1 MSKMDNGM
9 NQDQRIWTSLA
20 VAALG
25 AWLLTSSVTFGDRV
39 ATVLWSDIASGVF
52 LIVFALLSLSSRR
65 LWAPWAACFVGIWLQ
80 FAPLVFWAPSA
91 ATYVNDTLVGVL
103 VIAFTVLIPGMPG
116 MMQMMQPGPETPPG
130 WSYNPS
136 SWLQRT
142 PIVVLGFVGW
152 FASRYLASYQLGY
165 IHTAWDPFFAQGTMR
180 VLRSSVS
187 RAWPISDA
195 GLGTAAYTIETLM
208 GYMGGSDRWRTM
220 PWMVT
225 FFGILVIPLGVVS
238 ITLVILQPVAVGT
251 WCTLCLVT
259 AAAMLVM
266 IPLTVDEV
274 VAMVQFLVQAH
285 REGKPFW
292 RTFWMGGTI
301 DGRDDT
307 RASAGKGVRS
317 PRFTAPLR
325 QTVPAMTWGL
335 SGPWTLLV
343 SAALGIWLM
352 IAPAVFGTRGAS
364 ADTDYLVGALV
375 VVMAVIA
382 MAEVIRTVRFVNI
395 VAGLSA
401 VALPWFVAEASMAGR
416 LNNLIVG
423 VAIVLLSFP
432 RGPIRQRYGAW
443 SAPALWR
450 MPDRPSLRER

>member
-1 MSKMDNGM
+1 MSAQGDGRMNSGEMQDGM
-9 NQDQRIWTSLA
+9 NQGQRFWTSLA
-20 VAALG
+20 VVALG
-25 AWLLTSSVTFGDRV
+25 AWLVTSSVTFDGRST
-39 ATVLWSDIASGVF
+39 ALLWSDIVSGVL
-52 LIVFALLSLSSRR
+52 LIVFALLSLAPRR

-142 PIVVLGFVGW
+142 PIIVLGFVGW
-152 FASRYLASYQLGY
+152 FASRYLAAYQLGY
-165 IHTAWDPFFAQGTMR
+165 IPVAWDPFFGHGTMR
-180 VLRSSVS
+180 VLTSNIS

-195 GLGTAAYTIETLM
+195 GLGTVAYTIETLM

-251 WCTLCLVT
+251 WCTLCLVI

-274 VAMVQFLVQAH
+274 VAMAQFLAQAH

-301 DGRDDT
+301 EGGSRETGKDT
-307 RASAGKGVRS
+307 GKDTRS
-317 PRFTAPLR
+317 PRFTAPLK
-325 QTVPAMTWGL
+325 QTIPAATWGL
-335 SGPWTLLV
+335 SVPWTLLV

-352 IAPAVFGTRGAS
+352 AAPAAFGTQGS
-364 ADTDYLVGALV
+364 AADVNYLVGALA

-382 MAEVIRTVRFVNI
+382 MAEVVRTVRFVNI
-395 VAGLSA
+395 LAGLSA
-401 VALPWFVAEASMAGR
+401 ATLPWLVSGASITERWNDVM
-416 LNNLIVG
+416 VG
-423 VAIVLLSFP
+423 AAIVLLSIP
-432 RGPIRQRYGAW
+432 RGPMRQRYGSW
-443 SAPALWR
+443 SR
-450 MPDRPSLRER
+450 YVV